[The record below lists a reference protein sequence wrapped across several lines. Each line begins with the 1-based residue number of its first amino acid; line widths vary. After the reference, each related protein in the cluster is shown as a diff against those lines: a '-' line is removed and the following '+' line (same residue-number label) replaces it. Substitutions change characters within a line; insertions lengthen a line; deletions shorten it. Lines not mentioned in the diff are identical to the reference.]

1 MLREKKIKVYL
12 HIGLY
17 KCASTSIQNN
27 LINKIKIKIY
37 LLLHHQKKIFVIL
50 YLEKKE

>member
-1 MLREKKIKVYL
+1 MLREKIKVYL

-37 LLLHHQKKIFVIL
+37 LLLHHQKKFL
-50 YLEKKE
+50 WFYTWKNK